1 MPCGLRWGMWLS
13 GTIGFV
19 SAEADGG
26 RKMNLLLK
34 IGIFVAIIL
43 TFNYLVSLFF
53 GYISKKT
60 KEVHLHIT
68 KCAINVAVDVIAFY
82 SLAQQFDMT
91 RDISKVLLQSGSLL
105 LAIATFAA
113 QQALGNVISGIS
125 LSVSKPY
132 NVDEKI
138 RVIQGGT
145 VIAEGL
151 VKDVTLRHTLI
162 YQFNGETCIVPNS
175 VMDSSVVVN
184 TNFTENIGNY
194 VEIEVDFGA
203 DVEKATGI
211 MRKICAGHEL
221 TLNTEANAIT
231 ASGYTQN
238 GIILK
243 TIIWT
248 QNLNDSFKACSDIRI
263 ALVRE
268 FRENDIEIPYQKII
282 ISNYHPVGDD
292 FPNA

>member
-1 MPCGLRWGMWLS
+1 MSLLS
-13 GTIGFV
+13 
-19 SAEADGG
+19 
-26 RKMNLLLK
+26 K
-34 IGIFVAIIL
+34 IGIFVGIIIAS
-43 TFNYLVSLFF
+43 NYLVSLIFK
-53 GYISKKT
+53 YISKKT
-60 KEVHLHIT
+60 RAVHLSFT
-68 KCAINVAVDVIAFY
+68 KCAINVIIDIIAFY
-82 SLAQQFDMT
+82 SLAQQFELT
-91 RDISKVLLQSGSLL
+91 RDISKVLLQSGSLI

-175 VMDSSVVVN
+175 VMDSAVVIN
-184 TNFTENIGNY
+184 TNYTENIGNY
-194 VEIEVDFGA
+194 VEIEIGYGA
-203 DVEKATGI
+203 DMEKAISI

-221 TLNTEANAIT
+221 TLNTEENSVT

-238 GIILK
+238 GVILK

-248 QNLNDSFKACSDIRI
+248 KNLNDSFRACSDIRV
-263 ALVRE
+263 ALVKE
-268 FRENDIEIPYQKII
+268 FGRNDIEIPYQTVT
-282 ISNYHPVGDD
+282 ISNYSPEKRMAVKNS
-292 FPNA
+292 F